1 MRSSA
6 VALFVACWLTSIRLS
21 LSNLVLLRRAIHR
34 SDDLYRNREAED
46 EPRLYAAGLLVA
58 AVLEIPAELYRS
70 ATLTPPYDSLA

>member
-34 SDDLYRNREAED
+34 SDDLYRNREAKMN
-46 EPRLYAAGLLVA
+46 RGFM
-58 AVLEIPAELYRS
+58 
-70 ATLTPPYDSLA
+70 PPGCWLPLS